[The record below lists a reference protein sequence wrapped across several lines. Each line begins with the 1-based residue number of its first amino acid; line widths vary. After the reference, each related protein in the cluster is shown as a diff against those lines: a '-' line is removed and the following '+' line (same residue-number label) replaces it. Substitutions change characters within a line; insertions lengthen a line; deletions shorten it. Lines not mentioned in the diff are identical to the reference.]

1 MLRVLDAAAVRQW
14 CEAGRAALEAARTE
28 IDDLN
33 VFPVPDGD
41 TGTNLLLTV
50 EAAVEAVHA
59 APDDLSSVAGAMA
72 RGALLGARGN
82 SGVILSQLL
91 RGLAEV
97 LDQGPAGPAALGRG
111 LVRAA
116 DLAYAAV
123 AQPVEGTLL
132 TVARAAGLAAR
143 GSDLAAVVRG
153 AREGAEQALAR
164 TPEQLPALRNAG
176 VVDAGGRGWVVLL
189 EALEG
194 VVTGAPAVAMPGLH
208 VPRDRSGL
216 AAAREAGSDRYG
228 YEVQYLLH
236 DAADDAVAA
245 LRLGLSALGDSL
257 LVVGGGGLFNVHVHV
272 NDVGAAVE
280 AGVRAGRPSRITVTR
295 FADQITADEAPRP
308 NRAVI
313 AVATGE
319 GLVGLFRRAGA
330 VVVQG
335 GPTAGPST
343 AELLAGIRA
352 TGAAEIALLP
362 NDPNV
367 HAVASAAAA
376 EAAAGGVDV
385 HVVPTRAVVQGLA
398 ALAVA
403 DPARE
408 FAADLRA
415 MREAAAATRTGEVVR
430 AVRVAATSA
439 GGCRPGDAL
448 GLLDGRIVL
457 VGAEIEGVA
466 RDLLD
471 RLVEGAE
478 LVTLI
483 LGTDLTAGVGD
494 RLRAHVAGGHP
505 AVEVVVIDGRQR
517 HPLLMVGTE

>member
-1 MLRVLDAAAVRQW
+1 MLHVLDAAAIRQW
-14 CEAGRAALEAARTE
+14 CEAGHAALSAAQTE

-50 EAAVEAVHA
+50 EAVLVAVHA

-97 LDQGPAGPAALGRG
+97 LEQGPAGPAALGRG

-132 TVARAAGLAAR
+132 TVARAAGVAAR

-153 AREGAEQALAR
+153 ARKGAEEALAR
-164 TPEQLPALRNAG
+164 TPQQLPALRDAG

-216 AAAREAGSDRYG
+216 AAAREAGSDHYG

-236 DAADDAVAA
+236 DADDDAVAQ
-245 LRLGLSALGDSL
+245 LRLELGALGDSL
-257 LVVGGGGLFNVHVHV
+257 LVVGDDRLSNVHVHV

-295 FADQITADEAPRP
+295 FADQMTTDAAAPRLH
-308 NRAVI
+308 RAVV

-319 GLVGLFRRAGA
+319 GLVRLFRQAGA
-330 VVVQG
+330 TVV
-335 GPTAGPST
+335 PEGPST
-343 AELLAGIRA
+343 AELLAAVRA
-352 TGAAEIALLP
+352 TGAVEVALLP

-367 HAVASAAAA
+367 QAVARAAAA
-376 EAAAGGVDV
+376 EAATGGVHV
-385 HVVPTRAVVQGLA
+385 EVVPTRAVVQGLA

-403 DPARE
+403 DPAQE
-408 FAADLRA
+408 FATDIHT

-430 AVRVAATSA
+430 AARQAITSA
-439 GGCRPGDAL
+439 GGCSPHDAL
-448 GLLDGRIVL
+448 GLLDGRVVL
-457 VGAEIEGVA
+457 VGAELEGVA
-466 RDLLD
+466 RGLLD
-471 RLVEGAE
+471 RLTVGAE

-494 RLRAHVAGGHP
+494 RLRAYVAGGHP
-505 AVEVVVIDGRQR
+505 GVEVVVVDGRQR
-517 HPLLMVGTE
+517 HPPLLIGAE